1 MILWYNLLER
11 NIKAERY
18 TSKEDMQLKID
29 NAYQKKRITETEKL
43 ELESLLNLSKI
54 A

>member
-18 TSKEDMQLKID
+18 NSKEDMQLKID

-43 ELESLLNLSKI
+43 ELRDFLIFQK
-54 A
+54 